1 MVLNLITFASE
12 AGAESGGPNPWVI
25 GGLVLLLLLGLLAGV
40 VAIGGGRDHS

>member
-1 MVLNLITFASE
+1 MALNLITFASE
-12 AGAESGGPNPWVI
+12 AEAHSSVPNPWVI